1 MIFEGLSF
9 REKIKNI
16 GQMFFK
22 IGVLKNFAIFT
33 GKHPCW
39 SLFLIKLKPNIG
51 HMFLKTR
58 VLKKFAIFTGKHL
71 CWRLKA
77 CNFIKKRLQHR
88 CFFLNVAKSLRT
100 AFIEHF

>member
-33 GKHPCW
+33 GKHPWW

-51 HMFLKTR
+51 H
-58 VLKKFAIFTGKHL
+58 VP
-71 CWRLKA
+71 
-77 CNFIKKRLQHR
+77 
-88 CFFLNVAKSLRT
+88 
-100 AFIEHF
+100 